1 MEGASM
7 LHSVPTTRATVSVF
21 PDAEGRQA
29 WLFRPLSPRLVI
41 GLLSLQA
48 CTFVILYGLDG
59 LPIEGRLSLAVF
71 AGVLIAWV
79 VLGLPD
85 MPVAL
90 AGALAL
96 VVSGA
101 VREEALFATLGSE
114 IIWLLIAAF
123 VMASVMRSSGTAERL
138 AAVALTRCR
147 TVSQMFWGA
156 TLVIALTAFVIPSTS
171 ARAAIL
177 MPVFFG
183 LSSAIG
189 RPSVTRGLALLF
201 PSVILLSACAS
212 LTGAGAHLI
221 TADSMRRVSD
231 TDIGFAHWALL
242 GGPFGLVTSLLACGL
257 IQLLFMSAEDRSAA
271 IGTLPVRHRSNSCS
285 DATVLTIM
293 GATVLLWATNAL
305 HGQNIAVIALVGA
318 LLAASKPVSGISLKE
333 ALKGVEWNLLL
344 FLAATLLIGEALL
357 TSGTAHYLVD
367 QTLAALG
374 GHLSLAPWMVV
385 AIAAVISSLAH
396 IVIMSRTARAS
407 VLIPVVALPLSA
419 FGVDPSVLI
428 FVTTIGS
435 GFCQTL
441 MVSAKPVLLF
451 GSAETLTFTQ
461 ADLLRLA
468 LFLLPLF
475 VALLVAFSLFVW
487 PFLGLPIE
495 TLSPMPAKA

>member
-1 MEGASM
+1 MQDG
-7 LHSVPTTRATVSVF
+7 F
-21 PDAEGRQA
+21 PNVLGRDAGHCADR
-29 WLFRPLSPRLVI
+29 LRDSFYLSPR
-41 GLLSLQA
+41 GDPHA
-48 CTFVILYGLDG
+48 
-59 LPIEGRLSLAVF
+59 
-71 AGVLIAWV
+71 
-79 VLGLPD
+79 
-85 MPVAL
+85 
-90 AGALAL
+90 
-96 VVSGA
+96 
-101 VREEALFATLGSE
+101 
-114 IIWLLIAAF
+114 
-123 VMASVMRSSGTAERL
+123 
-138 AAVALTRCR
+138 
-147 TVSQMFWGA
+147 
-156 TLVIALTAFVIPSTS
+156 
-171 ARAAIL
+171 
-177 MPVFFG
+177 VFFG

-221 TADSMRRVSD
+221 AADFMRRVSD

-242 GGPFGLVTSLLACGL
+242 GGPFGFVTSLLACGL
-257 IQLLFMSAEDRSAA
+257 IQLLFLSAEDRRAA

-357 TSGTAHYLVD
+357 TSGTARYLVD

-374 GHLSLAPWMVV
+374 GHLSLAPWMVI

-407 VLIPVVALPLSA
+407 VLIPAVALPFSA

-451 GSAETLTFTQ
+451 GSAEALTFTQ

-487 PFLGLPIE
+487 PLLGLPIE
-495 TLSPMPAKA
+495 TLSAMPAKA